1 MTDHIDDADRGKG
14 DANQTRNYSD
24 VASGSQDARG
34 DRNTDVERD
43 SKVNLTRE
51 NWEQVP
57 KNPDPLEDLGYD
69 LNDWEQFQTLDDT
82 DQVMFLPENEAALKE
97 DAFIVAHAD
106 TLADLGDTI

>member
-14 DANQTRNYSD
+14 DGNRTRNYPD
-24 VASGSQDARG
+24 VTSGSRDTRE
-34 DRNTDVERD
+34 DCDTDVERD

-51 NWEQVP
+51 DWEQAP

-97 DAFIVAHAD
+97 DAFIVAHANAL
-106 TLADLGDTI
+106 TDLDETV